1 ELLLGIFSCL
11 CLLELMK
18 VSSVCKRWYKLV
30 FDEFLWQTV
39 DLMGRN
45 LYPDVVGQLLSQG
58 VVAFHCRLCLPQS
71 FMDQPLVKHFSP
83 FCLQHPDLSNSVI
96 NVSTLHGLLSHC
108 SKLLDPVVN
117 NLAQNTN
124 LLQLNLSG
132 YSGFSES
139 SLKTL
144 LSSCSRL
151 DELNLS
157 WCYDFTEKH
166 VQVAVAHVL
175 ETITQLNLSR
185 YCRNLQR
192 SDVSTLVGRCPN
204 LVHLDL
210 SDSVMLNND
219 CFPEFYQLKYLQHL
233 SFSWCYDIIP
243 ETLLELG
250 EIPTLETFQ
259 VFGIM
264 PDGTLH
270 LLKEALPHL
279 QINCSHFITIARPT
293 IGNKKNQEIRGINCC
308 HWHSPV
314 IYEASVARWC
324 LLFSLN
330 RESRQEA

>member
-1 ELLLGIFSCL
+1 MS
-11 CLLELMK
+11 
-18 VSSVCKRWYKLV
+18 
-30 FDEFLWQTV
+30 
-39 DLMGRN
+39 
-45 LYPDVVGQLLSQG
+45 
-58 VVAFHCRLCLPQS
+58 
-71 FMDQPLVKHFSP
+71 
-83 FCLQHPDLSNSVI
+83 
-96 NVSTLHGLLSHC
+96 
-108 SKLLDPVVN
+108 
-117 NLAQNTN
+117 
-124 LLQLNLSG
+124 
-132 YSGFSES
+132 
-139 SLKTL
+139 
-144 LSSCSRL
+144 
-151 DELNLS
+151 
-157 WCYDFTEKH
+157 
-166 VQVAVAHVL
+166 
-175 ETITQLNLSR
+175 ETITQLNLSGYR
-185 YCRNLQR
+185 KNLQR